1 MIRRMK
7 TKAPKYRGVS
17 DNIKAQLRQLD
28 EGIHQF
34 DYLDKNCIYIKKW
47 SYKQHYNL
55 FTKMYRTK
63 RSRDMMVR
71 TVSCVPGSDN
81 VRDQIY
87 EILSKNVNLPRTK
100 KGLAKYLDRKLKEAE
115 LDKYWVI
122 FY

>member
-1 MIRRMK
+1 MIQKMK

-17 DNIKAQLRQLD
+17 DNIKVQLQKLD
-28 EGIHQF
+28 EGLHQF
-34 DYLDKNCIYIKKW
+34 DYLSKNCVYIKRW

-55 FTKMYRTK
+55 FTKTYRTK

-87 EILSKNVNLPRTK
+87 VILDKNVNLPRTK
-100 KGLAKYLDRKLKEAE
+100 KGLAKYLDCKLKEAK